1 MPLINFRRCSCSRLC
16 FSIPCRVINFNPE
29 QPTIKNCTIMAP
41 EKNVHNTHRKYCE
54 CYSQKWDFQIKIQR
68 EGKKV
73 VFECFWIFCLHFLF
87 FLFIFFFLLGI
98 RHSLHIEI
106 SENWEYFEMKREI
119 AGRNRAGIKRKHVQ
133 LTLHKNYPLKWDS
146 CDRNESHNKSPSD
159 DIKINSTSINV
170 ISAVYCIDISIWRIE
185 KTCQWMSS
193 NRSKSIMPFQL

>member
-1 MPLINFRRCSCSRLC
+1 MSTTHTENIVN
-16 FSIPCRVINFNPE
+16 
-29 QPTIKNCTIMAP
+29 A
-41 EKNVHNTHRKYCE
+41 THRNEIFKLKYNE
-54 CYSQKWDFQIKIQR
+54 K
-68 EGKKV
+68 EKKLFSN
-73 VFECFWIFCLHFLF
+73 VFGFSVCIFCFF
-87 FLFIFFFLLGI
+87 FLFFFFLLGI